1 MSACETTS
9 RGQSVALGFA
19 TADIKEEG
27 WVVQFAGREKKK
39 NLRVGVPQEY
49 CEGGALTIK
58 PFHDFFFQAWEWKR
72 ANIE

>member
-39 NLRVGVPQEY
+39 KPLELEFLKNTAKVGHLQ
-49 CEGGALTIK
+49 LSLFTTS
-58 PFHDFFFQAWEWKR
+58 FFKLGNGR
-72 ANIE
+72 GPT